1 MLNKQFHH
9 AKWFKGNR
17 MTVKEFLDYILSV
30 RGNFHIKKKFKSID
44 NSLFVGYYDYYLTDG
59 NSSYKLDKED
69 CAYLAAHNN
78 YFKSKLMEV

>member
-30 RGNFHIKKKFKSID
+30 SGDFHIKKKFVSID
-44 NSLFVGYYDYYLTDG
+44 NSLFDGHYDYYLTDG

-69 CAYLAAHNN
+69 CLYLSSNN
-78 YFKSKLMEV
+78 EYFKEKLTEV